1 MLLVLHHLKQCSSVT
16 VPRTL
21 LFDAVDLLPTVYSTD
36 FASLKRAC

>member
-21 LFDAVDLLPTVYSTD
+21 LFDVVDLLPQFTALILPV
-36 FASLKRAC
+36 